1 MGGAFNK
8 VILIGHLGKDP
19 EVRTLE
25 NGVLLCRFTMA
36 TSETFKNRQ
45 TKEKSSHTEWH
56 NILLWRGLAE
66 VAEKHLHKG
75 DKVLIEG
82 RIRSRSWK
90 DKDSGQIKLMT
101 EIIGDNLQ
109 MMGSKKNSNAI
120 VKMTLEE
127 QNIKSFVQESPIEL
141 DEDFPF

>member
-1 MGGAFNK
+1 
-8 VILIGHLGKDP
+8 
-19 EVRTLE
+19 
-25 NGVLLCRFTMA
+25 
-36 TSETFKNRQ
+36 
-45 TKEKSSHTEWH
+45 
-56 NILLWRGLAE
+56 
-66 VAEKHLHKG
+66 
-75 DKVLIEG
+75 EG